1 MRVPVATYR
10 IQFSPSFGFEDARKV
25 VPYLAK
31 LGVTHLYAS
40 PIFKARKGSQ
50 HGYDVVDPNQLNPE
64 LGSVQDFEHLVDAL
78 KEKGM
83 DWVQDVVPN
92 HMAFD
97 SQNEMLMDILESGQ
111 RSGYFPFFD
120 IDWEHSYENIKG
132 RVLAPFLGRFYGQT
146 LEDGEITL
154 HYAQEGLAV
163 RYFHLVF
170 PVSIDYYASFFSHGL
185 GSLKKKL
192 GEDHPDFIKL
202 LGVLYVLRT
211 ITSEESIEGS
221 YYQQV
226 KFIKRMLWDLYS
238 SNSDFKAFVRK
249 NLRAFNGE
257 RGNPD
262 SFALLDDLLFRQHF
276 RLSFWKIATK
286 EINYRRFFNVN
297 DLISVK
303 VEEQGVLEHTHRL
316 TFDLIDRGH
325 IAGLRID
332 HVDGLHDPHMYLQRI
347 RSRAPDIY
355 VLVEK
360 ILDPNEDLP
369 HSWPV
374 QGTTGYDFLNY
385 VNALFCVRRNERTFR
400 RIYSEFTGA
409 RVHFGDLAREKKRLI
424 ILEHMAGDVNNLAQL
439 LKTVSSRDRHGMDVT
454 LYGLRRALMEVLA
467 AFPVYRTY
475 THREA
480 VADTDREYIR
490 TAIAQAVSSNPAL
503 FDELMFIKRF
513 LLLEYPA
520 YLEEAHKA
528 DWLKVAMRFQQL
540 TGPLMAKGF
549 EDTALYVYNRLLS
562 LNEVG
567 GRPDLFGCPV
577 KRFHRFN
584 RKRQR
589 RWPDTL
595 NATATHDTKR
605 GEDVRARINVLSE
618 IPAEWESK
626 IKLWSRLNRNKKTRL
641 KRATMPDKNDEYFLY
656 QTLVGAFPF
665 GAIDYPAFVERIC
678 SYIIK
683 AVREA
688 KVHTAWIKPDAEYE
702 EAYLSFAK
710 AILEP
715 SKENLFLPE
724 FVPFQKKIAHYGI
737 LNSLSQ
743 VLIKMTSP
751 GVPDLYQGTE
761 LWDLSLVDPDNR
773 RPVDFRQ
780 RASWLRELSRQAR
793 SGLLG
798 LVQELLSH
806 KEDGRVK
813 LFLIA
818 KVLEARNFYS
828 TLFQRGVYVGL
839 RVSGTFA
846 NHIMAFAR
854 EESGSWS
861 LTIAPRFLTSVV
873 EEGALPLGREVWP
886 DTEIVLPPAAPSEWT
901 NVLTNQPVF
910 TGNSHAV
917 AEALEH
923 FPVALLVHSK
933 NRSRA
938 APRTSRRSG

>member
-1 MRVPVATYR
+1 MRVPAATYR
-10 IQFSPSFGFEDARKV
+10 IQFSPAFGFQDARKV
-25 VPYLAK
+25 VPYLAG
-31 LGVTHLYAS
+31 LGITHLYAS
-40 PIFKARKGSQ
+40 PIFKARTGSQ

-64 LGSVQDFEHLVDAL
+64 LGSVEDFERLVDAL
-78 KEKGM
+78 QEKGM

-111 RSGYFPFFD
+111 RSRYLPFFD
-120 IDWEHSYENIKG
+120 IGWEHRYENIKG
-132 RVLAPFLGRFYGQT
+132 RVLAPFLGRFYGQA

-154 HYAQEGLAV
+154 HYAQEGLSL
-163 RYFHLVF
+163 RYYNLSF
-170 PVSIDYYASFFSHGL
+170 PVSIDSYAMFFSHGSETL
-185 GSLKKKL
+185 QKKL
-192 GEDHPDFIKL
+192 GEDHTDFIQF
-202 LGVLYVLRT
+202 LGVLSVLRT
-211 ITSEESIEGS
+211 LSADESPREG
-221 YYQQV
+221 YRQQV
-226 KFIKRMLWDLYS
+226 KFVKRLLWDLYS
-238 SNSDFKAFVRK
+238 SNRDFKAFVRR

-262 SFALLDDLLFRQHF
+262 SFALLDDLLVQQLF

-297 DLISVK
+297 DLISLR
-303 VEEQGVLEHTHRL
+303 VEDEAVLEHTHRL
-316 TFDLIDRGH
+316 IFDLIDRGR

-332 HVDGLHDPHMYLQRI
+332 HVDGLHDPHTYLRRI
-347 RSRAPDIY
+347 RTRAPDAY

-360 ILDPNEDLP
+360 ILDLNEDLP
-369 HSWPV
+369 HAWPV

-385 VNALFCVRRNERTFR
+385 VNGLFCMRRNERTFG
-400 RIYSEFTGA
+400 RIYSEVSGV

-503 FDELMFIKRF
+503 LDELMFIKRF

-528 DWLKVAMRFQQL
+528 DWLRVAMRFQQL
-540 TGPLMAKGF
+540 TGPLMAKGL
-549 EDTALYVYNRLLS
+549 EDTAFYVYNRLLS

-567 GRPDLFGCPV
+567 GRPDLFGCSV
-577 KRFHRFN
+577 EKFHRFVG
-584 RKRQR
+584 KRQR
-589 RWPDTL
+589 RWPDTF

-618 IPAEWESK
+618 IPVEWEKK
-626 IKLWSRLNRNKKTRL
+626 IKLWSRLNRSKKTRL
-641 KRATMPDKNDEYFLY
+641 KRTNIPDKNDEYFLY

-665 GAIDYPAFVERIC
+665 SEAEYPAFVERIC
-678 SYIIK
+678 AYIIK

-688 KVHTAWIKPDAEYE
+688 KIHTAWIKPDAEYE
-702 EAYLSFAK
+702 EAYVSFAK
-710 AILEP
+710 AILDP
-715 SKENLFLPE
+715 SEENSFLPE
-724 FVPFQKKIAHYGI
+724 FMPFQKKISHYGI

-743 VLIKMTSP
+743 VLIKITSP
-751 GVPDLYQGTE
+751 GVPDFYQGTE

-780 RASWLRELSRQAR
+780 RVSWLRELRRKAGSD
-793 SGLLG
+793 LLG
-798 LVQELLSH
+798 LVRELLST

-818 KVLEARNFYS
+818 KALEARYANPA
-828 TLFQRGVYVGL
+828 LFSRGVYVGL
-839 RVSGTFA
+839 RTSGTYA
-846 NHIMAFAR
+846 NHVITFAR

-873 EEGALPLGREVWP
+873 EEGALPLGREVWA
-886 DTEIVLPPAAPSEWT
+886 DTEIVFPTAAPSEWT
-901 NVLTNQPVF
+901 NVLTNQPFF
-910 TGNSHAV
+910 TRNSHVV

-933 NRSRA
+933 DSHRPA
-938 APRTSRRSG
+938 V